1 MSFRSQ
7 LHPTWQRVLAQH
19 LDHLDEIENR
29 ISSDRYLPHNGQVM
43 RALSYDFTKAKVLI
57 LGQDPYPN
65 PDHANGLAFS
75 VSPTISKLPASLR
88 NIYKE
93 LESDLGV
100 AAPLHGDLTSWAEQ
114 GVVLLNRTLTCR
126 TGESNSHLRVG
137 WEIFTEACVKALAN
151 AGAIAILWGAGAKEA
166 SRFFQPERLVMSAH
180 PSPLSAYRG
189 FFGSK
194 PFSKTNRA
202 LRDARREA
210 IDWALQ

>member
-7 LHPTWQRVLAQH
+7 LHPTWQRVLAQQ

-151 AGAIAILWGAGAKEA
+151 AGAIAILWGAGAKQA